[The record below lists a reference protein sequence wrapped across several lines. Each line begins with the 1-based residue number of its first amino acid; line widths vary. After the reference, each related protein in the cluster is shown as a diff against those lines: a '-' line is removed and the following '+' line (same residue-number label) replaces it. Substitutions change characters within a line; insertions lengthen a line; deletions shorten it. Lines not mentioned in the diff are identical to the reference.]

1 MLKKINFNI
10 YIGIYLILFVLSFIT
25 ALMYDAVKMETADF
39 GTIGNS
45 LILALANIF
54 QFPFNT
60 IVKPTSDIIF
70 FIGLLF
76 NIAIYAVLIYFILME
91 LFKRVRDLIP

>member
-1 MLKKINFNI
+1 
-10 YIGIYLILFVLSFIT
+10 
-25 ALMYDAVKMETADF
+25 METADF
-39 GTIGNS
+39 GTMGNS

-76 NIAIYAVLIYFILME
+76 NIAIYATIIYFLLVE
-91 LFKRVRDLIP
+91 LLKQIRKTKNHPL